1 MSLPELST
9 ELEKLGTLQKKN
21 ELSTNVLLD
30 VEIQIWTD
38 FRTIALHH
46 YLPLC
51 AYTILVTYQASF
63 EE

>member
-9 ELEKLGTLQKKN
+9 EPTETGHIFIKN
-21 ELSTNVLLD
+21 KLSTNVLLD

-51 AYTILVTYQASF
+51 AYTILVTY
-63 EE
+63 